1 MGRHKAIETP
11 ELMLQYFTEYYEY
24 CKSNPIKVHDFVG
37 KDGDEVY
44 RLRERPLTIE
54 GFENYCYNQGVIG
67 DLSHYF
73 ANTNN
78 AYEEFLTICSRIRKT
93 IRQDQIEGG
102 MAGVYNPSITQRL
115 NSLVEK
121 SENKHE
127 VSEIKITYDR

>member
-1 MGRHKAIETP
+1 MGRNKAIETP
-11 ELMLQYFTEYYEY
+11 ELMLQYFTEYCEY
-24 CKSNPIKVHDFVG
+24 AKANPIKVHDFVG

-54 GFENYCYNQGVIG
+54 GFENYCYNQGVIS
-67 DLSHYF
+67 DLGRYF
-73 ANTNN
+73 SNHDN
-78 AYEEFLTICSRIRKT
+78 AYEDFRTICSRIKKT

>member
-11 ELMLQYFTEYYEY
+11 ELMLQYFTEYCEY
-24 CKSNPIKVHDFVG
+24 AKNNPIKVHDFVG

-78 AYEEFLTICSRIRKT
+78 AYADFLTICSRIRKT

-121 SENKHE
+121 TENKHE
-127 VSEIKITYDR
+127 VNEIKITYDR

>member
-11 ELMLQYFTEYYEY
+11 ELMLQYFTEYAEY

-127 VSEIKITYDR
+127 VSEIKITYDK

>member
-1 MGRHKAIETP
+1 MGRNKAIETP
-11 ELMLQYFTEYYEY
+11 ELMLQYFTEYCEY
-24 CKSNPIKVHDFVG
+24 AKANPIKVHDFVG

-54 GFENYCYNQGVIG
+54 GFENYVYNQGVIS
-67 DLSHYF
+67 DLGRYF
-73 ANTNN
+73 ANHDN
-78 AYEEFLTICSRIRKT
+78 AYEDFRTICSRIKKT

-121 SENKHE
+121 TENKHE
-127 VSEIKITYDR
+127 VNEIKITYDR

>member
-1 MGRHKAIETP
+1 MGKHKYIETP
-11 ELMLQYFTEYYEY
+11 EKMWELFEQYRAYT
-24 CKSNPIKVHDFVG
+24 KSRPILVQDFVG

-54 GFENYCYNQGVIG
+54 GFENYCYNQGVIS
-67 DLSHYF
+67 DLGRYF
-73 ANTNN
+73 ANLDN
-78 AYEEFLTICSRIRKT
+78 AYEDFRTICSRIKKT

-127 VSEIKITYDR
+127 VSEIKITYDK

>member
-11 ELMLQYFTEYYEY
+11 ELMLQLFTEYCEY
-24 CKSNPIKVHDFVG
+24 AKSNPIKVHDFVG

-54 GFENYCYNQGVIG
+54 GFENYCYNQGVIS
-67 DLSHYF
+67 DLGKYF
-73 ANTNN
+73 DNTDN
-78 AYEEFLTICSRIRKT
+78 AYEDFRTICSRIRKT

>member
-1 MGRHKAIETP
+1 MGRNKAIETP
-11 ELMLQYFTEYYEY
+11 ELMLQYFTEYCEY
-24 CKSNPIKVHDFVG
+24 AKANPIKVHDFVG

-54 GFENYCYNQGVIG
+54 GFENYCYNQGVIS
-67 DLSHYF
+67 DLGRYF
-73 ANTNN
+73 SNHDN
-78 AYEEFLTICSRIRKT
+78 AYENFRTICSRIKKT

>member
-1 MGRHKAIETP
+1 MGRPKAIETP
-11 ELMLQYFTEYYEY
+11 EIMLQLFTEYCEY
-24 CKSNPIKVHDFVG
+24 AKSNPIKVHDFVG

-54 GFENYCYNQGVIG
+54 GFENYCYNQGVVSNI
-67 DLSHYF
+67 DRYF
-73 ANTNN
+73 ANTDN
-78 AYEEFLTICSRIRKT
+78 AYEDFRSICSRIRKT

>member
-1 MGRHKAIETP
+1 MGRNKAIETP
-11 ELMLQYFTEYYEY
+11 ELMLQYFTEYCEY
-24 CKSNPIKVHDFVG
+24 AKANPIKVHDFVG

-54 GFENYCYNQGVIG
+54 GFENYCYNQGVIS
-67 DLSHYF
+67 DLGRYF
-73 ANTNN
+73 SNHDN
-78 AYEEFLTICSRIRKT
+78 AYEDFRTICSRIKKT

-127 VSEIKITYDR
+127 VSEIKITYDK